1 MSYAPDGSLRCD
13 MVEMCGEEVTHI
25 DEKGYIYCTNHG
37 WARRSWC
44 RCRKLRPHELS
55 RLRRGLQ
62 VERY

>member
-1 MSYAPDGSLRCD
+1 MD
-13 MVEMCGEEVTHI
+13 EMCGEEVTHI

-62 VERY
+62 VQRY